1 MDNAQAHLE
10 AVKSDFA
17 TGASNQASPA
27 PQILHIQ
34 LSQVRV
40 SKQVRSSFDED
51 GLADLASSIQQDGQR
66 TPIEVTPS
74 SEPEFYDL
82 LTGERRFRALSLL
95 DADTVLAVVVEK
107 PKTEND
113 KTALQLVE
121 NIQREDLTP
130 LEIAS
135 AIQALSESGLSG
147 KEIAQKTGKSTTW
160 VSRYTG
166 LNKLPDFIS
175 ELLKSKATADISL
188 VLALHKIAKLDL
200 SAAKKLAKAVKA
212 KRIGRKLIED
222 TLEHLKSGK
231 EAPKQAEQAPI
242 ASPNPTAI
250 QYRLV
255 KPEKIAA
262 QVQAKLES
270 GEKVKGRL
278 LIDRFATLDNDAV
291 AEDWCWIELED
302 GSKTCVRAS
311 SVQLLR
317 LNSL

>member
-1 MDNAQAHLE
+1 MDTIQTHLE
-10 AVKSDFA
+10 GLTSQGQD
-17 TGASNQASPA
+17 QASPT
-27 PQILHIQ
+27 PQILRIQ
-34 LSQVRV
+34 LSKVLI

-74 SEPEFYDL
+74 SKPGFYDL
-82 LTGERRFRALSLL
+82 LTGERRLRALTLL
-95 DADTVLAVVVEK
+95 NVDTALAILVGQPE
-107 PKTEND
+107 TDHD

-135 AIQALSESGLSG
+135 AIQTLSESGLSG
-147 KEIAQKTGKSTTW
+147 KEIAQKTGKSRTW
-160 VSRYTG
+160 VSRYTS

-175 ELLKSKATADISL
+175 ELLESKATTDISL

-212 KRIGRKLIED
+212 KCIGRKQIED

-231 EAPKQAEQAPI
+231 ETPKQAEQAPT
-242 ASPNPTAI
+242 APPNPVAI

-255 KPEKIAA
+255 KPEKVAA
-262 QVQAKLES
+262 QVQAKLEN
-270 GEKVKGRL
+270 GDKVRGRL
-278 LIDRFATLDNDAV
+278 LIDRFATLENEEV
-291 AEDWCWIELED
+291 AEEWCWIELED
-302 GSKTCVRAS
+302 GSKTCVRTS
-311 SVQLLR
+311 SVQLLK